1 MDIIPVFSNISS
13 LPKQGGLG
21 WVFSYFVSLCFIK
34 KHNRMDS
41 KTSSVRLQTKL
52 LCSSK
57 HHQTEVK
64 VSSAE
69 EQTNLVC
76 SHSSYPSKK
85 EKALLNS
92 KCTIYEA

>member
-1 MDIIPVFSNISS
+1 
-13 LPKQGGLG
+13 
-21 WVFSYFVSLCFIK
+21 
-34 KHNRMDS
+34 MDS

-76 SHSSYPSKK
+76 SRSSYPSKK
-85 EKALLNS
+85 GKALLNS

>member
-1 MDIIPVFSNISS
+1 
-13 LPKQGGLG
+13 
-21 WVFSYFVSLCFIK
+21 
-34 KHNRMDS
+34 MDS

-76 SHSSYPSKK
+76 SRSCYPSKK